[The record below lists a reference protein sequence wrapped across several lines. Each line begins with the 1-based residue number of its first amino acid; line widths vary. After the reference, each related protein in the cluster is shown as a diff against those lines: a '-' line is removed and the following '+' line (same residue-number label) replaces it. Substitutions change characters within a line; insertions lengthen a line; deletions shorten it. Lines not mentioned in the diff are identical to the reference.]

1 MNPMVLGGGGGGG
14 GSDFFP
20 MPRQA
25 EAPIL
30 VAEKTLAAVGF
41 SGGAKRG
48 AKVSVTDFA
57 VLFWR

>member
-1 MNPMVLGGGGGGG
+1 MFGGWGGWG

-20 MPRQA
+20 MPKQA

-30 VAEKTLAAVGF
+30 VAEQTLAAIGF

>member
-1 MNPMVLGGGGGGG
+1 VFGGWGGWG

-20 MPRQA
+20 MPKQA

-30 VAEKTLAAVGF
+30 VAEQTLAAIGF

>member
-1 MNPMVLGGGGGGG
+1 VGGGGGGG
-14 GSDFFP
+14 GVRFFSHAQTG
-20 MPRQA
+20 R

-30 VAEKTLAAVGF
+30 VAEKTLAAISF